1 MDMYYHGG
9 KRVSVLISFICL
21 PTVAETCRH
30 LHQPGP
36 RTTPQC
42 ALRLRHRAADESA
55 DQQPGPAD
63 ATVNTAAPADATSV
77 ITIAGNRGA
86 IGHRASAA
94 SFITS
99 PASAYTAPTQHPS
112 WSSPA
117 WPWHSFCDLDW
128 LSGLIFGL
136 LWPLW
141 GFFFFFKLFIV
152 GLFFLSFFN
161 LAKLMHLMMAAQRR
175 QW

>member
-1 MDMYYHGG
+1 MIFKVVYQDHLTQLLPFAWDFVAKGQRLVWGQVGSHGSFAGFSPDLVMDMYYHGG

-86 IGHRASAA
+86 IGHQASAA

-112 WSSPA
+112 
-117 WPWHSFCDLDW
+117 
-128 LSGLIFGL
+128 
-136 LWPLW
+136 
-141 GFFFFFKLFIV
+141 
-152 GLFFLSFFN
+152 
-161 LAKLMHLMMAAQRR
+161 
-175 QW
+175 